1 MDKTILVAVVSA
13 ISAVVGVLIS
23 QVSVLL
29 KEHLSKKHLKQIL
42 LREKYE
48 ELADCIQAAMVASNQ
63 AAEST
68 SISELMK
75 FCINEPLRKAMSL
88 SLIYFP
94 EFKDAVGAFQNAYI
108 SHYDV
113 MAKSYHREVNETVG
127 TQAVFHNRKAYI
139 ETAERLVQT
148 RHEIDLLVEK
158 YAYKYAKA

>member
-13 ISAVVGVLIS
+13 ISAVIGVFIS

-29 KEHLSKKHLKQIL
+29 KEHLNKKHLKQIL

-63 AAEST
+63 VADNS

-75 FCINEPLRKAMSL
+75 FGINEPLRKAMSL

-94 EFKDAVGAFQNAYI
+94 EFKDAVGAFQN
-108 SHYDV
+108 
-113 MAKSYHREVNETVG
+113 
-127 TQAVFHNRKAYI
+127 
-139 ETAERLVQT
+139 
-148 RHEIDLLVEK
+148 
-158 YAYKYAKA
+158 